1 MLLCILVAS
10 EVTVQV
16 HHSGFVAV
24 NFVAPE
30 ADFADTP
37 YIARAGVKADVL
49 EDEPSESLDA
59 ASFSDQ
65 LAVTLA
71 QQQSVTFVVRTAVAF
86 AGPAGAAAI
95 AEPYVAAF
103 AAAASTAS
111 PIDVV
116 RNLPVV
122 EQSNSPEEPVVV
134 QIGQFEIL
142 AGKRHAV
149 EVTGFLARPA
159 GAALME
165 LVTDVVPDEP
175 PSRLV
180 ALLGQLELKPAEV

>member
-1 MLLCILVAS
+1 M
-10 EVTVQV
+10 
-16 HHSGFVAV
+16 
-24 NFVAPE
+24 
-30 ADFADTP
+30 
-37 YIARAGVKADVL
+37 KADVL
-49 EDEPSESLDA
+49 EDDPSESLDA

-65 LAVTLA
+65 PAVTLT
-71 QQQSVTFVVRTAVAF
+71 QQQSVTFVVQTAGAF

-95 AEPYVAAF
+95 AEGGAVALAEPFAAAF
-103 AAAASTAS
+103 AADAAASTAS
-111 PIDVV
+111 PTDVV
-116 RNLPVV
+116 YNLPVA

-149 EVTGFLARPA
+149 EVTGFQARPA

-165 LVTDVVPDEP
+165 IVSYVVPDEP

>member
-1 MLLCILVAS
+1 M
-10 EVTVQV
+10 
-16 HHSGFVAV
+16 
-24 NFVAPE
+24 
-30 ADFADTP
+30 
-37 YIARAGVKADVL
+37 KADVL

-65 LAVTLA
+65 PAVTLT
-71 QQQSVTFVVRTAVAF
+71 QQQSGTFVVQTAGAF
-86 AGPAGAAAI
+86 AGQTAGAAAI
-95 AEPYVAAF
+95 AEGGAVALAEPFAAAF
-103 AAAASTAS
+103 AADAAASTAS

-116 RNLPVV
+116 YNLPVA

-149 EVTGFLARPA
+149 EVTGFQARPA

-165 LVTDVVPDEP
+165 IVSYVVPDEP

-180 ALLGQLELKPAEV
+180 ASLGQLELKPAEL